1 MKKKTTYIFNLFAML
16 ALAFFFAIAVGGK
29 DVKAA
34 NPLIQTKT
42 ATKANPISKLVYTP
56 LGDGTFDVTV
66 TVDMNVYAA
75 GELTGVQC
83 SGMISYSKDDSAC
96 IASTIHGG
104 DPVTSGIHEYK
115 LCYFARKVK
124 ANENFWIKFVYYT
137 DTQGDDL
144 LSTIS
149 WQSADFT
156 APADVMT
163 GTGTFSERTGDFTSS
178 KGKEVYTKM
187 FSADSSKIFLAS
199 CDYVTDSGY
208 SWDTSAEIKVTDSS
222 GNTITRE
229 FASSDSG
236 YKYQW
241 KFTKADT
248 YTFSVICRNSGKC
261 AYNVKGA
268 LQAAPAAAAEAFVG
282 FNVNLIKSSDGSF
295 GYAVEYKDYT
305 GADSS
310 YALFYREDNVTG
322 KLTCCQSA
330 TSYQRVSGTDT
341 PPILDRKY
349 TYYVVKEKTLK
360 EKVPELKDYMS
371 IGPTYDLAK
380 NSDVRKKLQ
389 SVSSYKTVTTPPPVV
404 STVSVSRIATDVK
417 KADLALSVSGTAY
430 TKVTGYQVYQYYNGK
445 YKKSFLLSRTYNNSV
460 TIPYAGTSG
469 FRVRGYYKYN
479 GKTYYSAWSAMK
491 TCTSQKIK
499 APSAVVTKISSKKA
513 SITITNKSNGVNGTI
528 IYQQVGGKW
537 KKLKTLTGTKYVTTK
552 NTAGK
557 RKYRFVAYTKD
568 AGKTYYSSASKA
580 VAPKSNIFT
589 CKYSNYV
596 SGYAKYNHFWRPDKF
611 YYSKGKIKVKGKFIN
626 THIYGIRNW
635 KIRLTLKV
643 DGKTVGYQT
652 INCGTM
658 KASSIKKVT
667 FTLKKSKKDVDLRGG
682 RVYWSYDTISGPY

>member
-1 MKKKTTYIFNLFAML
+1 MKKERNNSVFSILSSTFLLLFVMAAFCFISVPVEAETDDFTIRLQESGGKTYIAVDGASLR
-16 ALAFFFAIAVGGK
+16 ALGEKDHSVEQDLDNGDVYIRIKDSDENTFDAFYCYSGSSFGTSDYISSKPLDGE
-29 DVKAA
+29 AA
-34 NPLIQTKT
+34 N
-42 ATKANPISKLVYTP
+42 VYYADYQP
-56 LGDGTFDVTV
+56 LGRATIYGSNYLAWEGKEESGSSDV
-66 TVDMNVYAA
+66 
-75 GELTGVQC
+75 L
-83 SGMISYSKDDSAC
+83 SG
-96 IASTIHGG
+96 
-104 DPVTSGIHEYK
+104 
-115 LCYFARKVK
+115 
-124 ANENFWIKFVYYT
+124 
-137 DTQGDDL
+137 
-144 LSTIS
+144 
-149 WQSADFT
+149 
-156 APADVMT
+156 
-163 GTGTFSERTGDFTSS
+163 GTFSERTGDFTSS

-491 TCTSQKIK
+491 TCTSKKIK

-568 AGKTYYSSASKA
+568 AGKTYYSSSSKA